1 MENKEL
7 KFSQIKAAHYI
18 VGGLPFNKISDLVGV
33 TEQTL
38 FRWLRLPTFQD
49 EVRRLRRI
57 VIENSTNDLLRLN
70 KLAVSTLERLMTC
83 GNFPTE
89 CRAAVSVLDKTHL
102 SVEFWD
108 YQQRL
113 QAIEERF
120 NEDK

>member
-1 MENKEL
+1 MEKNEL

-18 VGGLPFNKISDLVGV
+18 VSGVSMKETSDLVGV
-33 TEQTL
+33 TEQTI
-38 FRWLRLPTFQD
+38 FRWLKLPLMQETIR
-49 EVRRLRRI
+49 ELRRV

-70 KLAVSTLERLMTC
+70 KLAVRTLERLMTC

-108 YQQRL
+108 YGQRL
-113 QAIEERF
+113 AAVESKFSENR
-120 NEDK
+120 